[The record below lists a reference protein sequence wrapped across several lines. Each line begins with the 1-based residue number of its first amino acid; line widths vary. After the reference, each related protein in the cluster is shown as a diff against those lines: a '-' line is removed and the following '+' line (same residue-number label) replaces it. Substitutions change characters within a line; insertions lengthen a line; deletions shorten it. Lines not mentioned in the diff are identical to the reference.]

1 VQVKYIEI
9 DQYIANPST
18 ENRDKLVEI
27 LGEERFKISDLGVT
41 SRVFSNWKLNNVI
54 PKDDG
59 RQWVRL
65 NFFEFFWI
73 QIIKDL
79 RDLGIPLDR
88 IATVKDQLFQQ
99 VHLRDIYYDEHG
111 DVSDETLSNL
121 NRFLSE
127 EEIIQFKDFL
137 VTGKD
142 NEQLAPFLDV
152 SISYFFGL
160 VVNVLINQSDDKITI
175 DKDGNV
181 DYIRADIQSDSY
193 SLNPIY
199 SGPVVIISLKRY
211 LYMLMTEPQH
221 IPRAHQ
227 LGLLNSV
234 ESEVIQSMRVNNLR
248 ELTISFDP
256 SEAYQD
262 ITYTWSKN
270 IKQEDME
277 HVMNQFLGKKHVALT
292 MKSNDG
298 KTVQYEYQNRKRIY
312 NK

>member
-1 VQVKYIEI
+1 
-9 DQYIANPST
+9 
-18 ENRDKLVEI
+18 
-27 LGEERFKISDLGVT
+27 
-41 SRVFSNWKLNNVI
+41 
-54 PKDDG
+54 
-59 RQWVRL
+59 
-65 NFFEFFWI
+65 
-73 QIIKDL
+73 
-79 RDLGIPLDR
+79 
-88 IATVKDQLFQQ
+88 
-99 VHLRDIYYDEHG
+99 
-111 DVSDETLSNL
+111 
-121 NRFLSE
+121 
-127 EEIIQFKDFL
+127 
-137 VTGKD
+137 
-142 NEQLAPFLDV
+142 
-152 SISYFFGL
+152 
-160 VVNVLINQSDDKITI
+160 
-175 DKDGNV
+175 
-181 DYIRADIQSDSY
+181 
-193 SLNPIY
+193 
-199 SGPVVIISLKRY
+199 
-211 LYMLMTEPQH
+211 MLMTEPQH

>member
-1 VQVKYIEI
+1 MKYIEI

-79 RDLGIPLDR
+79 RDLGIPLER
-88 IATVKDQLFQQ
+88 IAKVKDQLFQQ
-99 VHLRDIYYDEHG
+99 VHLRDICYDEHG

-121 NRFLSE
+121 DGFLSE

-142 NEQLAPFLDV
+142 NEQLAPFFDASV
-152 SISYFFGL
+152 SHFFGL

-193 SLNPIY
+193 SLNSIY

-221 IPRAHQ
+221 IQRAHQ
-227 LGLLNSV
+227 LGLLNTV
-234 ESEVIQSMRVNNLR
+234 ESEVIQSMRVNNLK

>member
-1 VQVKYIEI
+1 MKYIEI

-54 PKDDG
+54 PKDEG

-79 RDLGIPLDR
+79 RDLGIPLER
-88 IATVKDQLFQQ
+88 IAKVKDQLFQQ

-121 NRFLSE
+121 DGFLSE

-142 NEQLAPFLDV
+142 NEQLAPFFDASV
-152 SISYFFGL
+152 SHFFGL

-193 SLNPIY
+193 SLNSIY

-227 LGLLNSV
+227 LGLLNTV
-234 ESEVIQSMRVNNLR
+234 ESEVIQSMRVNNLK

-270 IKQEDME
+270 IKQEDMQN
-277 HVMNQFLGKKHVALT
+277 VMNQFLGKKHVALT

>member
-1 VQVKYIEI
+1 MQVKYIEI

-121 NRFLSE
+121 DKFLSE

-137 VTGKD
+137 VTGRD

-152 SISYFFGL
+152 YISYFFGL

-193 SLNPIY
+193 SLNSIY

>member
-1 VQVKYIEI
+1 MKYIEI

-79 RDLGIPLDR
+79 RDLGIPLER

-121 NRFLSE
+121 DGFLSE

-137 VTGKD
+137 VTGRD

-181 DYIRADIQSDSY
+181 DYIRADIQSDNY

>member
-1 VQVKYIEI
+1 VKYIEI

-137 VTGKD
+137 VTGRD
-142 NEQLAPFLDV
+142 NEQLAPFLDASV
-152 SISYFFGL
+152 SHFFGL

-193 SLNPIY
+193 SLNSIY

-221 IPRAHQ
+221 ILRAHQ

>member
-1 VQVKYIEI
+1 MKYIEI

-41 SRVFSNWKLNNVI
+41 SRVFSNWKLKNVI
-54 PKDDG
+54 PKDEC

-65 NFFEFFWI
+65 NFYEFFCI

-79 RDLGIPLDR
+79 RDLGIPLER
-88 IATVKDQLFQQ
+88 IAKVKDQLFQKIKF
-99 VHLRDIYYDEHG
+99 RDLYFDEQG
-111 DVSDETLSNL
+111 DFRNESLGQLSG
-121 NRFLSE
+121 FLPN
-127 EEIIQFKDFL
+127 EEIIQLKQNLIKD
-137 VTGKD
+137 KD
-142 NEQLAPFLDV
+142 NVQMAPFFDASV
-152 SISYFFGL
+152 SHFFGL

-193 SLNPIY
+193 SLNSIY